1 MLGADVREDGLHV
14 AYLDLLTAEQEL
26 GHLTSVATDESQQIR
41 RGHAVKRTGEAKVVR
56 LGRPSHS

>member
-1 MLGADVREDGLHV
+1 MREDGLHV

-41 RGHAVKRTGEAKVVR
+41 RGHVVKRTGEAKVVR